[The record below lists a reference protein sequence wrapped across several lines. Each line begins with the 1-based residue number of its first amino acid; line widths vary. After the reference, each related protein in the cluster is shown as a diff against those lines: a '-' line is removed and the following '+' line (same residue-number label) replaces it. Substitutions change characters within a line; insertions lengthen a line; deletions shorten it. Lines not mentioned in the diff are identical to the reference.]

1 MCSPQRVR
9 TSPFLPPT
17 PDPPIDAFGLVQQFL
32 WTGEALN
39 GFDPLDIH
47 SVPPPTRL
55 RGVSKA
61 KGVSP
66 AGLSTAG
73 AGVPEG
79 GGQRE
84 GAGIHGAD
92 RRRKAGPPRDTSPRM
107 PRSSSGLRLRVH
119 ER

>member
-9 TSPFLPPT
+9 TSPFLPST
-17 PDPPIDAFGLVQQFL
+17 PDPPVDAFGLVQQFL

-61 KGVSP
+61 KGLSP

-73 AGVPEG
+73 AGVPDG
-79 GGQRE
+79 GGRRG
-84 GAGIHGAD
+84 GAGFQGAEVRGKD
-92 RRRKAGPPRDTSPRM
+92 GQPLDVSLRM
-107 PRSSSGLRLRVH
+107 SSRP
-119 ER
+119 